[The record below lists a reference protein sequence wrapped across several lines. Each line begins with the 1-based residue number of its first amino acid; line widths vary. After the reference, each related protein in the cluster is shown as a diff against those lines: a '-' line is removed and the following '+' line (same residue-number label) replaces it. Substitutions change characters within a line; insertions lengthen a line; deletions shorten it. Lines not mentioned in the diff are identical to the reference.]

1 MIRSQWWILDIMQEA
16 NVHKIPDTKQ
26 KEEKKPVKQQIGA
39 SQNKKSQQAL
49 LAGVVKRKRFVEF
62 CFLSVIHLN
71 MPFDAL

>member
-1 MIRSQWWILDIMQEA
+1 MQEA

-62 CFLSVIHLN
+62 
-71 MPFDAL
+71 

>member
-62 CFLSVIHLN
+62 WFLSVIHLN
-71 MPFDAL
+71 MLFDAL